1 MLGTASSLIATVTAQ
16 KVGRVVWVGGDAS
29 VVELHQ
35 SVGWPVE
42 LVHWFIAEEI
52 KGSSSVATDA

>member
-1 MLGTASSLIATVTAQ
+1 MVFDQQI
-16 KVGRVVWVGGDAS
+16 KRVVWVGGDAS
-29 VVELHQ
+29 VVDLQQ
-35 SVGWPVE
+35 SVGWAVE